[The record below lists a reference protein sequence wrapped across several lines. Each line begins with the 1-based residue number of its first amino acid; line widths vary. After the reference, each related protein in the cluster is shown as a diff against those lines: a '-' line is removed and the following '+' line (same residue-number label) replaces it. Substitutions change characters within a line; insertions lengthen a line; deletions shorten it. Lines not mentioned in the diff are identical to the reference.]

1 MTQNNKSY
9 LFLNRLVVITHQG
22 TIAYDEFFHKGVN
35 IIRGKNSSGKS
46 TVLNFIFYALG
57 GDYNNWNA
65 ESLKCREVFA
75 EVSINNATYTLRR
88 NVTASLKQPM
98 SIYWGNFEEAK
109 TDTLNW
115 KTFSYSQNDDRMS
128 FTNVIFSALSYPEI
142 RSETDNNITLHQ
154 LLRLIYIDQ
163 DSPTQCLFRREN
175 FDLPNIRLAISE
187 MLLGIYD
194 DTLYNNRLALRKAKK
209 DYDDKKREFGNL
221 NKLYLQSGNATT
233 IVALNKEVEKL
244 KSDIE
249 KNLTEIAKI
258 REVAR
263 LRITKKTAPKV
274 EILHKE
280 LMRLRQSLRR
290 LTTDLYHRDLDIVD
304 SKYFIDTLKKR
315 VIDLNNS
322 ILTKKILGELTLTNC
337 PQCLNP
343 LGNHVPDGHCFLC
356 KQPLSDDEERTHA
369 KRLKQEIELQIKE
382 SEILLVRK
390 ERKLNGLISDIPALK
405 EKINLL
411 QKELDIAI
419 SESQSTRDDKI
430 DELFVLKGRQEKQLE
445 FLTQQLKGID
455 LLEQLKKELSDLSA
469 LISELTSTIEQL
481 ELSQKTNRDRVMAV
495 IEKFAIYILQNDL
508 DRQKEFQ
515 KAKKIEIDFYGDSFS
530 LDGDFNFS
538 ASSNTYLK
546 NAIRY
551 AIFIAS
557 LRVSF
562 MRYPKFILCDNMEDK
577 GMEKERI
584 QNLQKLVVRISESL
598 KDKEEHQIIFSTSM
612 IADELN
618 NTPHCVGDD
627 YNQDNKTLKVYN

>member
-1 MTQNNKSY
+1 MTPNNKSY
-9 LFLNRLVVITHQG
+9 LFLNRLVIITHQG
-22 TIAYDEFFHKGVN
+22 TIAYDELFHKGVN

-46 TVLNFIFYALG
+46 TISNFIFYALG

-88 NVTASLKQPM
+88 SVSASLKQPM

-109 TDTLNW
+109 IDTLNW
-115 KTFSYSQNDDRMS
+115 KTFSYSQSDDRMS
-128 FTNVIFSALSYPEI
+128 FTNVLFNALSYPET
-142 RSETDNNITLHQ
+142 RSETDNTITFHQ

-194 DTLYNNRLALRKAKK
+194 DKLYNDRLGLRKAKK
-209 DYDDKKREFGNL
+209 DYDEKRREFDNL
-221 NKLYLQSGNATT
+221 NKLYSQSGNATT
-233 IVALNKEVEKL
+233 IEALNKEVEKL

-249 KNLTEIAKI
+249 KTIADIAKTKQA
-258 REVAR
+258 AR
-263 LRITKKTAPKV
+263 LRITKNTASKV
-274 EILHKE
+274 EKLQKE
-280 LMRLRQSLRR
+280 LMPLKLNLRE
-290 LTTDLYHRDLDIVD
+290 LTTDVYNLDLDIID
-304 SKYFIDTLKKR
+304 SKNFIDTLKKR
-315 VIDLNNS
+315 VIDLDNS

-343 LGNHVPDGHCFLC
+343 LENHVPEGHCFLC

-382 SEILLVRK
+382 SENLLIGK
-390 ERKLNGLISDIPALK
+390 ERKLIDLRGGIPKLK

-419 SESQSTRDDKI
+419 SDSQSTRDDKI
-430 DELFVLKGRQEKQLE
+430 DELFVLKGGQEKQLE
-445 FLTQQLKGID
+445 LLTQQLKGID

-469 LISELTSTIEQL
+469 LISKLTLTIEQL
-481 ELSQKTNRDRVMAV
+481 ELSQKAKRDKAMAT
-495 IEKFAIYILQNDL
+495 IEKNAIYILQNDL

-515 KAKKIEIDFYGDSFS
+515 KAKKVEIDFYGDSFS
-530 LDGDFNFS
+530 LDGNFNFS
-538 ASSNTYLK
+538 ASSNTYFK

-551 AIFIAS
+551 AIFVAS
-557 LRVSF
+557 LTESF

-577 GMEKERI
+577 GMEKERT
-584 QNLQKLVVRISESL
+584 QNLQELIVKISESL

-618 NTPHCVGDD
+618 NTPFCVGDD
-627 YNQDNKTLKVYN
+627 YHQDNKTLKV

>member
-22 TIAYDEFFHKGVN
+22 TIAYDEVFHKGVN

-46 TVLNFIFYALG
+46 TISNFIFYALG

-88 NVTASLKQPM
+88 NVTTSSKQPM

-109 TDTLNW
+109 SDTLNW
-115 KTFSYSQNDDRMS
+115 KTFSYSQSDDRMS
-128 FTNVIFSALSYPEI
+128 FTNVVFNALSYPET

-194 DTLYNNRLALRKAKK
+194 DTLYNDRLALRKARK
-209 DYDDKKREFGNL
+209 DYDDKKREFDNL
-221 NKLYLQSGNATT
+221 NKLYSQSGNATT
-233 IVALNKEVEKL
+233 IEALNKEVEKL

-249 KNLTEIAKI
+249 KTIAEISKTKEA
-258 REVAR
+258 AR
-263 LRITKKTAPKV
+263 FRITKNTASKV
-274 EILHKE
+274 EKLQKE
-280 LMRLRQSLRR
+280 LMPLKQSLRE
-290 LTTDLYHRDLDIVD
+290 LTNDVYHLDLDIID
-304 SKYFIDTLKKR
+304 SKNFIDTLKKR
-315 VIDLNNS
+315 VIDLDNS

-343 LGNHVPDGHCFLC
+343 LENYVPEGHCFLC

-382 SEILLVRK
+382 SENLLIGK
-390 ERKLNGLISDIPALK
+390 ERKLIDLRGGIPKLK

-430 DELFVLKGRQEKQLE
+430 DDLFVLRGGQEKQLE
-445 FLTQQLKGID
+445 LLTQQLKGID

-469 LISELTSTIEQL
+469 LISKLILTIEQL
-481 ELSQKTNRDRVMAV
+481 GLSQKTKRDKAMAA
-495 IEKFAIYILQNDL
+495 IEKYAIYILQNDL

-515 KAKKIEIDFYGDSFS
+515 KAKKVEIDFYGDSFS
-530 LDGDFNFS
+530 LDGNFNFS
-538 ASSNTYLK
+538 ASSNTYFK

-551 AIFIAS
+551 GIFVAS
-557 LRVSF
+557 LTESF
-562 MRYPKFILCDNMEDK
+562 MRYPKFIFCDNMEDK
-577 GMEKERI
+577 GMEKERT
-584 QNLQKLVVRISESL
+584 QNLQKLVVKISESL

-618 NTPHCVGDD
+618 NTPYCVGDD
-627 YNQDNKTLKVYN
+627 YNQDNKTLKV

>member
-1 MTQNNKSY
+1 MTPNNKSY

-22 TIAYDEFFHKGVN
+22 TIAYDELFHKGVN

-46 TVLNFIFYALG
+46 TISNFIFYALG

-88 NVTASLKQPM
+88 NVSASLKQPM

-109 TDTLNW
+109 DDTLNW
-115 KTFSYSQNDDRMS
+115 KTFSYSQSDNRMS
-128 FTNVIFSALSYPEI
+128 FTNVIFNALSYPET

-194 DTLYNNRLALRKAKK
+194 DKLYNDRLALRKAKK
-209 DYDDKKREFGNL
+209 DFDEKKREFDNL
-221 NKLYLQSGNATT
+221 NKLYSQSGNAIT
-233 IVALNKEVEKL
+233 IEALNKEVEKL

-249 KNLTEIAKI
+249 KTIAEIAKTK
-258 REVAR
+258 EAAR
-263 LRITKKTAPKV
+263 LRITKKTASKV
-274 EILHKE
+274 EKLQKE
-280 LMRLRQSLRR
+280 LMPLKQNLRE
-290 LTTDLYHRDLDIVD
+290 LTTDVYNLDLDIID
-304 SKYFIDTLKKR
+304 SKNFIDTLKKR
-315 VIDLNNS
+315 VIDLDNS

-343 LGNHVPDGHCFLC
+343 LENHVPEGHCFLC

-369 KRLKQEIELQIKE
+369 KRLRQEIELQIKE
-382 SEILLVRK
+382 SENLLIGK
-390 ERKLNGLISDIPALK
+390 ERKLIDLRGGIPELK

-430 DELFVLKGRQEKQLE
+430 DELFALKGGQEKQLE
-445 FLTQQLKGID
+445 LLTQQLKGID
-455 LLEQLKKELSDLSA
+455 LLEQLKKELSDISA
-469 LISELTSTIEQL
+469 LISKLTLTIEQL
-481 ELSQKTNRDRVMAV
+481 ELSQKTKRDKAMAA
-495 IEKFAIYILQNDL
+495 IEKYAIYILQNDL

-515 KAKKIEIDFYGDSFS
+515 KAKKVEIDFYGDSFS
-530 LDGDFNFS
+530 LDGNFNFS
-538 ASSNTYLK
+538 ASSNTYFK

-551 AIFIAS
+551 AIFVAS
-557 LRVSF
+557 LTESF

-577 GMEKERI
+577 GMEKERT
-584 QNLQKLVVRISESL
+584 QNLQKLVVKISESL

-618 NTPHCVGDD
+618 NTPYCVGDD
-627 YNQDNKTLKVYN
+627 YHQDNKTLKV

>member
-1 MTQNNKSY
+1 MTPNNKSY

-22 TIAYDEFFHKGVN
+22 TIAYDEPFHKGVN

-46 TVLNFIFYALG
+46 TISNFIFYALG

-88 NVTASLKQPM
+88 NVSASLKQPM

-109 TDTLNW
+109 IDTLNW
-115 KTFSYSQNDDRMS
+115 KTFSYSQSDDRMS
-128 FTNVIFSALSYPEI
+128 FTNVLFNALSYPET

-194 DTLYNNRLALRKAKK
+194 DTLYNDRLKLRKAKK
-209 DYDDKKREFGNL
+209 DYDDKKREFDNL
-221 NKLYLQSGNATT
+221 NKLYSQSGNATT
-233 IVALNKEVEKL
+233 IEALNKEVEKL

-249 KNLTEIAKI
+249 KTIAEIAKTK
-258 REVAR
+258 EAAR
-263 LRITKKTAPKV
+263 LRITKNTASKV
-274 EILHKE
+274 EKLQKE
-280 LMRLRQSLRR
+280 LMPLKQNLRE
-290 LTTDLYHRDLDIVD
+290 LTTDVYHLDLDIID
-304 SKYFIDTLKKR
+304 SKNFIDTLKKR
-315 VIDLNNS
+315 VIDLDNS

-343 LGNHVPDGHCFLC
+343 LENHVPEGHCFLC
-356 KQPLSDDEERTHA
+356 KQPLSVDEERTHA

-382 SEILLVRK
+382 SENLLIGK
-390 ERKLNGLISDIPALK
+390 ERKLIDLRGGIPELK

-430 DELFVLKGRQEKQLE
+430 DELFVLKGGQEKQLE
-445 FLTQQLKGID
+445 LLTQQLKGID

-469 LISELTSTIEQL
+469 LISKLTLTIEQL
-481 ELSQKTNRDRVMAV
+481 ELSQKTKRDKAMAA
-495 IEKFAIYILQNDL
+495 IEKYAIYILQNDL

-515 KAKKIEIDFYGDSFS
+515 KAKKVEIDFYGDSFS
-530 LDGDFNFS
+530 LDGNFNFS
-538 ASSNTYLK
+538 ASSNTYFK

-551 AIFIAS
+551 AIFVAS
-557 LRVSF
+557 LTESF

-577 GMEKERI
+577 GMEKERT
-584 QNLQKLVVRISESL
+584 QNLQKLVVKISESL

-618 NTPHCVGDD
+618 NTPYCVGDD
-627 YNQDNKTLKVYN
+627 YHQDNKTLKV

>member
-1 MTQNNKSY
+1 MTLNNKSY

-22 TIAYDEFFHKGVN
+22 TIAYDEPFHKGVN

-46 TVLNFIFYALG
+46 TISNFIFYALG

-88 NVTASLKQPM
+88 NVSASLKQPM

-109 TDTLNW
+109 VDTLNW
-115 KTFSYSQNDDRMS
+115 KTFSYSQSDDRMS
-128 FTNVIFSALSYPEI
+128 FTNVLFNALSYPET
-142 RSETDNNITLHQ
+142 RSETDNSITLHQ
-154 LLRLIYIDQ
+154 LLRLLYIDQ

-194 DTLYNNRLALRKAKK
+194 DTLYHDRLKLRKAKK
-209 DYDDKKREFGNL
+209 DYDDKKREFDNL
-221 NKLYLQSGNATT
+221 NKLYSQSGNATT
-233 IVALNKEVEKL
+233 IEALNKEVEKL

-249 KNLTEIAKI
+249 KTITEIAKTK
-258 REVAR
+258 EAAR
-263 LRITKKTAPKV
+263 LRITKNTASKV
-274 EILHKE
+274 EKLQKE
-280 LMRLRQSLRR
+280 LMPLKHNLRE
-290 LTTDLYHRDLDIVD
+290 LTTDVYHLDLDIID
-304 SKYFIDTLKKR
+304 SKNFIDTLTKR
-315 VIDLNNS
+315 VIDLDNS

-343 LGNHVPDGHCFLC
+343 LENHVPEGHCFLC

-382 SEILLVRK
+382 SENLLIGK
-390 ERKLNGLISDIPALK
+390 ERKLIDLRGGIPELK

-430 DELFVLKGRQEKQLE
+430 DELFVLKGGQEKQLE
-445 FLTQQLKGID
+445 LLTQQLKGID

-469 LISELTSTIEQL
+469 LISKLTLTIEQL
-481 ELSQKTNRDRVMAV
+481 ELSQKTKRDKAMAA
-495 IEKFAIYILQNDL
+495 IEKYAIYILQNDL

-515 KAKKIEIDFYGDSFS
+515 KAKNVEIDFYGDSFS
-530 LDGDFNFS
+530 LDGNFNFS
-538 ASSNTYLK
+538 ASSNTYFK

-551 AIFIAS
+551 AIFVAS
-557 LRVSF
+557 LTESF

-577 GMEKERI
+577 GMEKERT
-584 QNLQKLVVRISESL
+584 QNLQKLVVKISESL

-618 NTPHCVGDD
+618 NTPYCVGDD
-627 YNQDNKTLKVYN
+627 YHQDNKTLKV

>member
-1 MTQNNKSY
+1 MTPNNKSY

-22 TIAYDEFFHKGVN
+22 TIAYDETFHKGVN

-46 TVLNFIFYALG
+46 TISNFIFYALG

-109 TDTLNW
+109 IDTLNW
-115 KTFSYSQNDDRMS
+115 KTFSYSQGDDRMS
-128 FTNVIFSALSYPEI
+128 FTNVLFNALSYPET
-142 RSETDNNITLHQ
+142 RSETDNKITLHQ

-194 DTLYNNRLALRKAKK
+194 DKLYNDRLALRKAKK
-209 DYDDKKREFGNL
+209 DYDEKKREFDNL
-221 NKLYLQSGNATT
+221 NKLYSQSGNATT
-233 IVALNKEVEKL
+233 IEALNKEVEKL

-249 KNLTEIAKI
+249 KTIAEIAKTK
-258 REVAR
+258 EAAR
-263 LRITKKTAPKV
+263 LRITKNTASKV
-274 EILHKE
+274 EKLQKE
-280 LMRLRQSLRR
+280 LMPLKQNLRE
-290 LTTDLYHRDLDIVD
+290 LTTDVYNLDLDIID
-304 SKYFIDTLKKR
+304 SKNFIDTLKKR
-315 VIDLNNS
+315 AIDLDNS

-343 LGNHVPDGHCFLC
+343 LENHVPEGHCFLC

-382 SEILLVRK
+382 SENLLIGK
-390 ERKLNGLISDIPALK
+390 ERKLIDLRGGIPELK

-445 FLTQQLKGID
+445 LLTLQLKGID

-469 LISELTSTIEQL
+469 LISKLTLTIEQL
-481 ELSQKTNRDRVMAV
+481 ELSQKTKRDKAMSA
-495 IEKFAIYILQNDL
+495 IEKNAIYILQNDL

-530 LDGDFNFS
+530 LDGNFNFS
-538 ASSNTYLK
+538 ASSNTYFK

-551 AIFIAS
+551 AIFVAS
-557 LRVSF
+557 LTESF

-577 GMEKERI
+577 GMEKERT
-584 QNLQKLVVRISESL
+584 QNLQKLVVKISESL

-618 NTPHCVGDD
+618 NTPYCVGDD
-627 YNQDNKTLKVYN
+627 YYQDNKTLKV

>member
-1 MTQNNKSY
+1 MTPNNKSY

-22 TIAYDEFFHKGVN
+22 TIAYDELFHKGVN

-46 TVLNFIFYALG
+46 TISNFIFYALG

-88 NVTASLKQPM
+88 SVSASLKQPM

-109 TDTLNW
+109 NDTLNW
-115 KTFSYSQNDDRMS
+115 KTFSYSQSDDRMS
-128 FTNVIFSALSYPEI
+128 FTNVIFNALSYPET
-142 RSETDNNITLHQ
+142 RSETDNNITIHQ

-194 DTLYNNRLALRKAKK
+194 DKLYNDRLALRKTKK
-209 DYDDKKREFGNL
+209 DFDDKKREFDNL
-221 NKLYLQSGNATT
+221 NKLYSQSGNATT
-233 IVALNKEVEKL
+233 IEALNKEVEKL

-249 KNLTEIAKI
+249 KTIAEIAKTKDA
-258 REVAR
+258 AR
-263 LRITKKTAPKV
+263 LRITKNTASKV
-274 EILHKE
+274 EKLQKE
-280 LMRLRQSLRR
+280 LMPLKQNLRE
-290 LTTDLYHRDLDIVD
+290 LTTDVYNLDLDIID
-304 SKYFIDTLKKR
+304 SKNFIDTLKKR
-315 VIDLNNS
+315 VIDLDNS

-343 LGNHVPDGHCFLC
+343 LEYHVPEGHCFLC

-369 KRLKQEIELQIKE
+369 KRLRQEIELQIKE
-382 SEILLVRK
+382 SENLLIGK
-390 ERKLNGLISDIPALK
+390 ERKLIDLRGGIPELK

-430 DELFVLKGRQEKQLE
+430 DELFVLKGGQEKQLE
-445 FLTQQLKGID
+445 LLTQQLKGID

-469 LISELTSTIEQL
+469 LISKLTLTIEQL
-481 ELSQKTNRDRVMAV
+481 ELSQKTKRDKAMAA
-495 IEKFAIYILQNDL
+495 IEKYAIYILQKDL

-515 KAKKIEIDFYGDSFS
+515 KAKKVEIDFYGDSFS
-530 LDGDFNFS
+530 LDGNFNFS
-538 ASSNTYLK
+538 ASSNTYFK

-551 AIFIAS
+551 AIFVAS
-557 LRVSF
+557 LTESF

-577 GMEKERI
+577 GMEKERT
-584 QNLQKLVVRISESL
+584 QNLQKLVVKISESL

-618 NTPHCVGDD
+618 NTPYCVGDD
-627 YNQDNKTLKVYN
+627 YHQDNKTLKV